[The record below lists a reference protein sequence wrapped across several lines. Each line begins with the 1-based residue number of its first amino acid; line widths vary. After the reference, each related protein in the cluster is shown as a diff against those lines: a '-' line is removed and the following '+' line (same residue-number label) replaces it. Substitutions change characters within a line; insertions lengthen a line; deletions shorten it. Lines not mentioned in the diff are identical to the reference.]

1 MVGFMAP
8 IPEAGSNG
16 TADISWEGG
25 SPKSTTFRSS
35 VGERL
40 RDTPVRSVRIVIP
53 ATSSAADVSDK
64 RFCSGPMIL

>member
-1 MVGFMAP
+1 MGGFMGQ
-8 IPEAGSNG
+8 IREDGSNG

-40 RDTPVRSVRIVIP
+40 RDTPVKFARIVIP

-64 RFCSGPMIL
+64 RFCSGPMIH